1 MNALTQKLKSKLVP
15 GAGLLIPGAANAL
28 AARII
33 AGAGFEAVYLT
44 GAGVANSHL
53 GMPDIGLTSVTEL
66 AEHVAALRE
75 AVEIPIVADGDTGFG
90 NAINMRRTVRLY
102 ERAGASAIQIE
113 DQLFPKRCGHF
124 EGKSVVP
131 QTEMVQK
138 IKAAVDARQDGM
150 LIIARTDARA
160 VEGMSAAVDRVNA
173 YREAGADVLFLEA
186 PVNEAELAQIPK
198 QVPGPHIANLVFGGK
213 TPMLPRE
220 KLAEM
225 GFAGILYAN
234 ALLQASMIAMQNIAN
249 HLKAKGS
256 LAGAEAQVIS
266 FADRQKLVDHA
277 RFQELEKKYAGG

>member
-1 MNALTQKLKSKLVP
+1 MNELTRRLKSRLVP

-53 GMPDIGLTSVTEL
+53 GAPDIGLTSVTEL
-66 AEHVAALRE
+66 AQHVAALRE

-90 NAINMRRTVRLY
+90 NALNMRRTVRLY
-102 ERAGASAIQIE
+102 ERAGANAIQIE

-131 QTEMVQK
+131 KDEMVQK
-138 IKAAVDARQDGM
+138 VKAAVDARQDGM

-160 VEGMSAAVDRVNA
+160 MEGLSAAIDRVNA

-186 PVNEAELAQIPK
+186 PVNEAELASIPR

-220 KLAEM
+220 NLAEM

-234 ALLQASMIAMQNIAN
+234 ALLQASMIAMQKVAG
-249 HLKAKGS
+249 HLKAHGS
-256 LAGAEAQVIS
+256 LAGAEASVIS
-266 FADRQKLVDHA
+266 FAERQKLVDHA
-277 RFQELEKKYAGG
+277 RYQELEQRYAGS

>member
-1 MNALTQKLKSKLVP
+1 MNELTRRLKSRLVP

-28 AARII
+28 AGRII

-53 GMPDIGLTSVTEL
+53 GAPDIGLTSVTEL

-90 NAINMRRTVRLY
+90 NALNMRRTVRLY
-102 ERAGASAIQIE
+102 ERAGANAIQIE

-124 EGKSVVP
+124 EGKSVVAKD
-131 QTEMVQK
+131 EMVQK

-150 LIIARTDARA
+150 LVLARTDARA
-160 VEGMSAAVDRVNA
+160 VEGFPAAVERMLA
-173 YREAGADVLFLEA
+173 YREAGADLLFIEA
-186 PVNEAELAQIPK
+186 PVNEAELAAIPK
-198 QVPGPHIANLVFGGK
+198 EVPGAHIYNMVFGGK

-220 KLAEM
+220 KLAAL

-234 ALLQASMIAMQNIAN
+234 ALLQASMIAMKNIAA
-249 HLKAKGS
+249 HLKDKGS
-256 LAGAEAQVIS
+256 LAGAEASLIS
-266 FADRQKLVDHA
+266 FAGRQELVDHA
-277 RFQELEKKYAGG
+277 RYQELEKRYVGS

>member
-131 QTEMVQK
+131 QMEMVQK

-186 PVNEAELAQIPK
+186 PVNEAELAAIPK

-277 RFQELEKKYAGG
+277 RFQELEKRYAAP

>member
-1 MNALTQKLKSKLVP
+1 MNALTQKLKSRLVP

-131 QTEMVQK
+131 QAEMVQK

-173 YREAGADVLFLEA
+173 YREAGADILFLEA

-234 ALLQASMIAMQNIAN
+234 ALLQASMIAMQNIAS
-249 HLKAKGS
+249 HLKDKGS

-266 FADRQKLVDHA
+266 FAERQKLVDHA
-277 RFQELEKKYAGG
+277 RFQEMEKKYAGG